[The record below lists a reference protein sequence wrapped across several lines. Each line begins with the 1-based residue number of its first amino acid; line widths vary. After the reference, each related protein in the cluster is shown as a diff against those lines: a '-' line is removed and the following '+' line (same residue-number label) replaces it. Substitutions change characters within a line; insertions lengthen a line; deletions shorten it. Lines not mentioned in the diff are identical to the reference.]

1 MDARWR
7 LLALTSIGAFMAPL
21 DGSIV
26 AVALPRIATALGLGY
41 GPSLWVQ
48 AAYLLTMAVLLIPLG
63 RWADRRGRLGSY
75 LLGIALFTAGS
86 LLAALA
92 RSGGMLIGGRVVQAV
107 GAALLSATSAALV
120 TAVFPPSERGRAL
133 GINVMA
139 VYAGLSVGPPLGGFL
154 VDRFGWPS
162 LFLVNLPIGAGVL
175 GWGLHLA
182 RSVKDAEAP
191 VRGGDLPGSLLLGV
205 GLLGLLIPPT
215 FAAEWGWGDPRLV
228 GLLVLGSLALAG
240 FLFWERRAVSPLLDL
255 DLLRNR
261 VFTAGN
267 LAAFLNY
274 GALYAVG
281 LLTAAHLQLVQG
293 RSARVA
299 GWILLGQ
306 PVVQAAL
313 SPLAGH
319 LGDRLGARLLSS
331 LGMGFTALGMG
342 CLALLPAHPNLP
354 LLIASLAVVG
364 VGMAAFS
371 APNTS
376 AVMGSVARERLGVAA
391 AVLATMRVTGMAFS
405 VALLGGLAAQGL
417 GSGGWKALVRGGD
430 PSLALVFANGYR
442 VAMTA
447 GALLALL
454 GAWASLARPR
464 RDPGVTSSS

>member
-1 MDARWR
+1 MNGAEHRWR

-63 RWADRRGRLGSY
+63 RWADRRGRLRSY
-75 LLGIALFTAGS
+75 LLGITLFTVGS

-92 RSGGMLIGGRVVQAV
+92 RSGGLLIGGRVMQAV

-120 TAVFPPSERGRAL
+120 TAVFPPAERGRAL

-162 LFLVNLPIGAGVL
+162 LFLLNLPIGLGVL
-175 GWGLHLA
+175 VWGLHLA
-182 RSVKDAEAP
+182 RSVKDAEGP
-191 VRGGDLPGSLLLGV
+191 PRGGDLPGSLLLGA

-215 FAAEWGWGDPRLV
+215 FAGEWGWGDPRLV
-228 GLLVLGSLALAG
+228 GLLGLGGFALAG
-240 FLFWERRAVSPLLDL
+240 FLLWERQAPAPLLDL
-255 DLLRNR
+255 DLLKNR

-267 LAAFLNY
+267 LAAFLAY

-293 RSARVA
+293 RSARAA

-319 LGDRLGARLLSS
+319 LGDRVGARLLST
-331 LGMGFTALGMG
+331 LGMGFTALGLG
-342 CLALLPAHPNLP
+342 CLALLPARPDLV
-354 LLIASLAVVG
+354 LLIGSLALVG

-376 AVMGSVARERLGVAA
+376 AVMGSVAKDRLGVAA

-405 VALLGGLAAQGL
+405 VALLGGLAAHGL
-417 GSGGWKALVRGGD
+417 GSGGWKALVRGAD
-430 PSLALVFANGYR
+430 PSLAQVFAHGYR
-442 VAMTA
+442 VAMAA

-464 RDPGVTSSS
+464 PEA